1 MKDSYKKES
10 PLLTLTSLGGGS
22 NSFSYAGAGDAGLSD
37 SFWFATFDSSANG
50 NTEAY
55 SIAVDNNDGSVYI
68 CGTTNQAN
76 SSIYSQETMF
86 VAKYDKAGLLQW
98 QRALG
103 GTNPDHA
110 RDIAVDNSG
119 NVYITGYSDND
130 NYTGGSIF
138 NIDVTS
144 DGSSAW
150 TFSGTDRNGP
160 VSGNNPTINIYVNDR
175 INFNINASGHP
186 FAIQT
191 VPGVGGSQ
199 VPSSNGPGYGVSGNG
214 TSNGTVTFYT
224 ESVSSGTYYYQCGNH
239 SSMGGSVVVDGSNY
253 AGYGQED
260 VIIIKYNSS
269 GNLLWQRT
277 LGGSQYERCGN
288 SLKIKGSSIYVGLY
302 GWFSAS
308 GTTTNYSFGFAKFDT
323 SGNLQLKGAA
333 GNPNTSWGFYQSGID
348 VDDSGNIYVSGTNTS
363 TTPYGY
369 YSQPCG
375 VIVKWNSSGTWQWT
389 YTISEE
395 ITQAIGR
402 QQFNLYDVVV
412 DGDGSNVYASGTF
425 RPKGNWG
432 YGNSTAQWFIIKFDP
447 SGTGGNPSHGG
458 GLKWC
463 KVIHVPGTMTTETG
477 DLVMDSE
484 GNLLLCGQVY
494 SIQTGNTDFCII
506 KINGSTGGKIWTRII
521 NNTYGKPGQTATQT
535 DQARGI
541 TVDSDDNF
549 YVTGRSSYSGQ
560 SAMIAKLPGDGSLY
574 DTSGAGSSGTGIPI
588 TYGAR
593 FVYKEVMNESGYN
606 FSYDTLSIS
615 GTSDVITDS
624 TYCTGFTPQI
634 SSRTSNL
641 AEDSSVWANSTV
653 GIITDITKPDSAYD
667 YSFLDEVHYGDGLH
681 GSLGSQTY
689 HYSGDGTMPAIS
701 LGSDIQNWDMFFECY
716 ISGKDRGVSNNEWV
730 ICNNGFSSTNGF
742 LLGFYYWNFVNQM
755 SIAHP
760 SGAYGIYS
768 SVSSAY
774 DSLNSTTDDRP
785 MVDQWNWFKLEWRG
799 GSSFK
804 IWHKNCPTKTYTQRY
819 STTSSVYSGTDWNY
833 LLIGQG
839 KSDATDSP
847 YSPNQFYG
855 RIKNFGLNVNSNV
868 VDL

>member
-1 MKDSYKKES
+1 
-10 PLLTLTSLGGGS
+10 
-22 NSFSYAGAGDAGLSD
+22 
-37 SFWFATFDSSANG
+37 
-50 NTEAY
+50 
-55 SIAVDNNDGSVYI
+55 
-68 CGTTNQAN
+68 
-76 SSIYSQETMF
+76 
-86 VAKYDKAGLLQW
+86 
-98 QRALG
+98 
-103 GTNPDHA
+103 
-110 RDIAVDNSG
+110 
-119 NVYITGYSDND
+119 
-130 NYTGGSIF
+130 
-138 NIDVTS
+138 
-144 DGSSAW
+144 
-150 TFSGTDRNGP
+150 
-160 VSGNNPTINIYVNDR
+160 
-175 INFNINASGHP
+175 
-186 FAIQT
+186 
-191 VPGVGGSQ
+191 
-199 VPSSNGPGYGVSGNG
+199 
-214 TSNGTVTFYT
+214 
-224 ESVSSGTYYYQCGNH
+224 
-239 SSMGGSVVVDGSNY
+239 
-253 AGYGQED
+253 
-260 VIIIKYNSS
+260 
-269 GNLLWQRT
+269 
-277 LGGSQYERCGN
+277 
-288 SLKIKGSSIYVGLY
+288 
-302 GWFSAS
+302 
-308 GTTTNYSFGFAKFDT
+308 
-323 SGNLQLKGAA
+323 
-333 GNPNTSWGFYQSGID
+333 
-348 VDDSGNIYVSGTNTS
+348 
-363 TTPYGY
+363 
-369 YSQPCG
+369 
-375 VIVKWNSSGTWQWT
+375 
-389 YTISEE
+389 
-395 ITQAIGR
+395 
-402 QQFNLYDVVV
+402 
-412 DGDGSNVYASGTF
+412 
-425 RPKGNWG
+425 
-432 YGNSTAQWFIIKFDP
+432 
-447 SGTGGNPSHGG
+447 
-458 GLKWC
+458 
-463 KVIHVPGTMTTETG
+463 MTTETA

-494 SIQTGNTDFCII
+494 SVQTGNADYCII

-689 HYSGDGTMPAIS
+689 HYSGDGTMPAIN
-701 LGSDIQNWDMFFECY
+701 LGSNIQNWDMFFECY
-716 ISGKDRGVSNNEWV
+716 ISGKDRGVSSNEWV
-730 ICNNGFSSTNGF
+730 ICNNGFYSTNGF
-742 LLGFYYWNFVNQM
+742 MLGFYDYNIVGQM

-799 GSSFK
+799 NSSFK

-833 LLIGQG
+833 LLIGRG
-839 KSDATDSP
+839 KAHATDSP
-847 YSPNQFYG
+847 NSTQQFYG